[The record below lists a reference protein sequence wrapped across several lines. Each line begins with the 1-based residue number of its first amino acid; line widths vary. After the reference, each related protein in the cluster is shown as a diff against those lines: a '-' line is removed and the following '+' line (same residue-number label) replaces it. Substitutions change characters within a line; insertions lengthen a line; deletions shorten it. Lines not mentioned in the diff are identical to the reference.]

1 MKMPKKVKIGL
12 DKKFQKV
19 LKTPASFNFYVAIHD
34 FVEHI
39 ELNPVLSDCL
49 LAKTKLNI
57 ETNITNKYG
66 YLKQIYQGVEDAQ
79 STSGADIGHTRCMA
93 LLEINKIRNKELSET
108 NSFWK
113 KRELFRNLTGE
124 IYKRLSPGLV

>member
-1 MKMPKKVKIGL
+1 M
-12 DKKFQKV
+12 
-19 LKTPASFNFYVAIHD
+19 KTPASFGFYVAIHD

-39 ELNPVLSDCL
+39 EQNPVLSGCL
-49 LAKTKLNI
+49 LTKTKLNL

-113 KRELFRNLTGE
+113 KRELYRNVAGE
-124 IYKRLSPGLV
+124 VYKVLSPDLA